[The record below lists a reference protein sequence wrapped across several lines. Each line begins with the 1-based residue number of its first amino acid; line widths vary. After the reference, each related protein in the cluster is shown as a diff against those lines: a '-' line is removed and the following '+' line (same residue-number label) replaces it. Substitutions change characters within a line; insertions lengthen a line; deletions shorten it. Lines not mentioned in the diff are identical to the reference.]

1 MKKKIG
7 LFGKVYI
14 SVFSVLLGLLIVAA
28 IVLWSILGAYESTR
42 PNHAAEDVFNKYFA
56 TLDFA
61 GFMKAVSPDASLFE
75 SAENINNSAKEM
87 YDPSKFQY
95 FAVASDSEDIEQY
108 AVVVD
113 NQRIAYFS
121 LKESDKKAKYGFK
134 YFELVSGQMFAAPY
148 GNAVIRIP
156 EGYQLK
162 LNGTKV
168 GEGYVTATGIKSDSC
183 EYVEEPNKGILYTEY
198 KIGGLFAEPEITVE
212 APDSTAVNVKY
223 DKMEEMY
230 LASVKYDENL
240 KAEHEDLVIDAVT
253 AYTAYM
259 SKDGSFDKIAKYL
272 DKGTKIYEKVRRAEV
287 EWVRDHYSFKITDKK
302 ASEFYRFSDDVFSCR
317 VTMKETLKRHGY
329 EDYVENIDVILYLH
343 KKDGKFLIY
352 DIVTNS

>member
-14 SVFSVLLGLLIVAA
+14 SVFSVLLGMLIVAA
-28 IVLWSILGAYESTR
+28 FVLWSILAAYESTR
-42 PNHAAEDVFNKYFA
+42 PNHAAENVFNKYFA

-61 GFMKAVSPDASLFE
+61 GFMKAVSPDESLFE
-75 SAENINNSAKEM
+75 SAENINNSAKEKF
-87 YDPSKFQY
+87 DSSKFEY
-95 FAVASDSEDIEQY
+95 FAVASDSEDLEQY

-113 NQRIAYFS
+113 NQRIAYFT
-121 LKESDKKAKYGFK
+121 LKESAKTAKYGFK
-134 YFELVSGQMFAAPY
+134 YYELYSGEMFAAPY
-148 GNAVIRIP
+148 GKAIIRVP
-156 EGYQLK
+156 QGYTLK

-168 GEGYVTATGIKSDSC
+168 GDGYITAKDIKSDSC
-183 EYVEEPNKGILYTEY
+183 NYVTEPVQGILYTEY
-198 KIGGLFAEPEITVE
+198 TVGGLFAEPEITVE
-212 APDSTAVNVKY
+212 APDTTAVEVKY
-223 DKMEEMY
+223 DKMEEVY
-230 LASVKYDENL
+230 TASVKYDDKL
-240 KAEHEDLVIDAVT
+240 KEEQSDLVIDAVT

-259 SKDGSFDKIAKYL
+259 SKDGSFDAIAKYL

-343 KKDGKFLIY
+343 KKNGKFLIY